1 MFITIVIIAL
11 LAITIIVVYNSI
23 IKLKIRANNAWSDI
37 DVQLKKRYDLINNL
51 VETVKG
57 YSYFEK
63 SVLEDIAE
71 KRSIAMNE
79 DKISRKAGIEEGIT
93 GTLKS
98 LFAVAENYPDLKAN
112 KNFLYLQEQLVDI
125 ENTISMARRYYNAVV
140 RDYNQLINVFPQNII
155 AKMFGFKELEYFE
168 VENEREREVV
178 NVTT

>member
-1 MFITIVIIAL
+1 MLVTLFVILLLIV
-11 LAITIIVVYNSI
+11 AIVLVYNSVV
-23 IKLKIRANNAWSDI
+23 KLRIRAKNAWSDI

-57 YSYFEK
+57 YSNFEK
-63 SVLEDIAE
+63 SVLEEIAE

-93 GTLKS
+93 GALKS

-112 KNFLYLQEQLVDI
+112 KSFLYLQEQLVDI

-140 RDYNQLINVFPQNII
+140 RDYNQLINVFPQNVVARI
-155 AKMFGFKELEYFE
+155 FGFKELDYFE
-168 VENEREREVV
+168 VENQKEREVV
-178 NVTT
+178 NVAT